1 MSWDLRPSCSHRI
14 STGSREAGTPGQGAP
29 STKPSPAPEAEAP
42 GPIMLRF
49 QRSYRGLR
57 SRLPV
62 LRSPLRATL
71 ALYAFDARHL
81 F

>member
-1 MSWDLRPSCSHRI
+1 MSWDLRPSCSNRI